1 MCDPRVD
8 DRDLPVCPCGGELV
22 LVDNQDDNEEHDF
35 QIWGVCE
42 SCGRKGLPFDDVDDA
57 LEDLYTWK

>member
-8 DRDLPVCPCGGELV
+8 DRDLPVCPCGGSLF
-22 LVDNQDDNEEHDF
+22 LVDNQDDNEQEDF
-35 QIWGVCE
+35 EIWGICE
-42 SCGRKGLPFDDVDDA
+42 SCGRTGQKFDDVDDA